1 MGGVPGNMGSQVGN
15 IDADIREQE
24 VIQSFL
30 VSRTMTFNK
39 GLLSNALLFSK

>member
-24 VIQSFL
+24 VSSVIFG
-30 VSRTMTFNK
+30 FKNHD
-39 GLLSNALLFSK
+39 F